1 MGVMVKKIGVLKEID
16 ALGRLQIPK
25 EIRKRL
31 GLGSTVELVVTE
43 EELLIKSKE
52 YHLVKIEEDKV

>member
-1 MGVMVKKIGVLKEID
+1 MKQVGIIKEID

-31 GLGSTVELVVTE
+31 GLEETVELIVTE
-43 EELLIKSKE
+43 SGLFIKYS
-52 YHLVKIEEDKV
+52 L